1 LILKV
6 LLIGCLVKGDKH
18 SLDIQGMFADAPPV
32 MGYAD
37 PPAMDAEKEG
47 KGAWSNKMDGWM
59 TGSIP
64 GT

>member
-18 SLDIQGMFADAPPV
+18 SLDIQGMFAD
-32 MGYAD
+32 D

>member
-1 LILKV
+1 
-6 LLIGCLVKGDKH
+6 
-18 SLDIQGMFADAPPV
+18 

-47 KGAWSNKMDGWM
+47 KGAWSNKMDGWI